1 MTVNYRVRKQ
11 IVDYFAQRKSS
22 QEIASMLNVSLDQI
36 QDWRR
41 RYKHGHED
49 WVFRDHQKFSIQ
61 ERKEIFGDFFSQ
73 QKYGIKAYAARPN
86 LSYNTFNL
94 NSPVPVRRNGESTLG
109 RAISA
114 PILAML

>member
-1 MTVNYRVRKQ
+1 MTISYRVRKQ

-49 WVFRDHQKFSIQ
+49 WVFSDHQKFSIQ
-61 ERKEIFGDFFSQ
+61 ERKEILVDFFSQ
-73 QKYGIKAYAARPN
+73 QKYVKIIIYSDDDSHSFGHPK
-86 LSYNTFNL
+86 SQTFGQCF
-94 NSPVPVRRNGESTLG
+94 RCR
-109 RAISA
+109 
-114 PILAML
+114 

>member
-1 MTVNYRVRKQ
+1 MTISYRVRKQ

-49 WVFRDHQKFSIQ
+49 WVFSDHQKFSIQ
-61 ERKEIFGDFFSQ
+61 ERKFWSIFLVNRSTESKPTQPDTTC
-73 QKYGIKAYAARPN
+73 PTT
-86 LSYNTFNL
+86 LSRDGL
-94 NSPVPVRRNGESTLG
+94 RR
-109 RAISA
+109 
-114 PILAML
+114 